1 MIDLHLHTTAS
12 DGTCDPAD
20 LVARVR
26 DAGIR
31 TFSVTDHDTV
41 AALAQCRALAGRW
54 GLEFLGGIEVTAVL
68 EGDDVHVLGYG
79 FDEASARLLEFLR
92 GQRADRVTRAKE
104 MGRRLQ
110 DLGAPVD
117 LGRVLER
124 ALQHGARSVGR
135 PALADALVKAGHAS
149 SRQHAFERFLGRD
162 RPAYVPRTG
171 PSPREVVQVLVEAG
185 GLASIAHP
193 GLLRRRRFIND
204 LPAVGLAAIEVY
216 HSDHSPADRRRF
228 AAMAGRLGLAR
239 TGGSDFHG
247 EDASRP
253 RHLGGVSLPRTHYE
267 RLLAEGRRRGCAALP
282 VRLGHA

>member
-1 MIDLHLHTTAS
+1 
-12 DGTCDPAD
+12 
-20 LVARVR
+20 
-26 DAGIR
+26 
-31 TFSVTDHDTV
+31 
-41 AALAQCRALAGRW
+41 
-54 GLEFLGGIEVTAVL
+54 
-68 EGDDVHVLGYG
+68 
-79 FDEASARLLEFLR
+79 LLEFLR

-104 MGRRLQ
+104 MGRRLD

-135 PALADALVKAGHAS
+135 PALADALVRAGHAR

-171 PSPREVVQVLVEAG
+171 PSPHEAVRMIVEAG
-185 GLASIAHP
+185 GLASVAHP
-193 GLLRRRRFIND
+193 GLLRRRRFIGD
-204 LPAVGLAAIEVY
+204 LPAAGLAAIEVY
-216 HSDHSPADRRRF
+216 HSDHSPVDRRRF

-253 RHLGGVSLPRTHYE
+253 RHLGAVALPRTYYE

-282 VRLGHA
+282 PRLDHD